1 MSINL
6 GRVVVVCALAV
17 SLSPAGSGAV
27 LDAYDDFTSS
37 NPSGP
42 WSYGYTPT
50 LNGVFNTFTD
60 FYAAPAPGAFGHE
73 AAWREESVDT
83 YLGLYKTSSPGLLL
97 SHPGTAGQ
105 FAVLRFTAPSAGDYT
120 VSSAFS
126 GIDAATT
133 DVYVY
138 ANGISIFAGSL
149 NGLGDTTAFSQLVSL
164 SAGQVVDLIVGY
176 GSNFTSDNDATGLR
190 AQISDVSA
198 IPEPGSVFLLMT
210 GLALI
215 AAAKSG
221 RIRPRR

>member
-133 DVYVY
+133 TCMPTE
-138 ANGISIFAGSL
+138 FQ
-149 NGLGDTTAFSQLVSL
+149 FSPARSTDSATQRHSVS
-164 SAGQVVDLIVGY
+164 S
-176 GSNFTSDNDATGLR
+176 FRCLR
-190 AQISDVSA
+190 DR
-198 IPEPGSVFLLMT
+198 L
-210 GLALI
+210 
-215 AAAKSG
+215 
-221 RIRPRR
+221 